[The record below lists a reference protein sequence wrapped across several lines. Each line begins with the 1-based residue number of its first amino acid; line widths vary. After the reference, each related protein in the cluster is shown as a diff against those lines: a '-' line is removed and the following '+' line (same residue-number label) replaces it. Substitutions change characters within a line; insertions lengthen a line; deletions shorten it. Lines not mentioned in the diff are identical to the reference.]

1 MELRCFTLREDLSG
15 PCSRGSRVT
24 DIRTSRAY
32 PETVASCS
40 RYDRH
45 GGRGMCLAIPGK
57 ILSIEGV
64 DLARNARV
72 SFGGI
77 VKEVGLAFVPEAKV
91 GDYVIVH
98 VGLAISLL
106 DDEEALRTFDY
117 LKQMDDLA
125 ELEP

>member
-1 MELRCFTLREDLSG
+1 
-15 PCSRGSRVT
+15 
-24 DIRTSRAY
+24 
-32 PETVASCS
+32 
-40 RYDRH
+40 
-45 GGRGMCLAIPGK
+45 MCLAIPGK

-77 VKEVGLAFVPEAKV
+77 VKEVGLAYVPEAKV
-91 GDYVIVH
+91 GDYVVVH

-106 DDEEALRTFDY
+106 DEEEALRTFDY